1 MRVLGVLIPFLGLL
15 LSGCASDDPQIR
27 MGVHTHDAR
36 KTECSK
42 DCDSARKAC
51 AHEKR
56 LDQSEDREEVSGPSE
71 VSKSDWEKVYK
82 QAKEL
87 AERCEKERRSC
98 LSRCP

>member
-1 MRVLGVLIPFLGLL
+1 MKTLGILISMAGLL
-15 LSGCASDDPQIR
+15 LANCASDDPQVR
-27 MGVHTHDAR
+27 MGVHTNDAR
-36 KTECSK
+36 KTDCSK

-56 LDQSEDREEVSGPSE
+56 LDQSEDREEVAGPSE
-71 VSKSDWEKVYK
+71 VSKSDWEIVYK

-87 AERCEKERRSC
+87 AERCEKEHRSC